1 MITISNFLKLKTPLG
16 MAYSII
22 LITIME
28 KKKSE
33 KSLFYIF
40 SSSRKLIS

>member
-28 KKKSE
+28 KKKKWE
-33 KSLFYIF
+33 KPILHIQQQ
-40 SSSRKLIS
+40 

>member
-28 KKKSE
+28 KKKV
-33 KSLFYIF
+33 
-40 SSSRKLIS
+40 RKAYFTYSAAVGN